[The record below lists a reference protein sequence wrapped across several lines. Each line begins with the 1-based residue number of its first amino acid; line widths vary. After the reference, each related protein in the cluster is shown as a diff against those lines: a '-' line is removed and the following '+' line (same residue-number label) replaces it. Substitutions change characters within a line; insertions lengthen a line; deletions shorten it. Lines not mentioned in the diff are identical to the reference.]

1 MKFRYPVKQL
11 GAGRIYKEREKQS
24 SASALSVCPV
34 PNDLP
39 CAGSQRTGPAH
50 EENLI
55 FPEKRG
61 QSKPCSEN
69 LVTSHA
75 KTSTI

>member
-39 CAGSQRTGPAH
+39 CAGS
-50 EENLI
+50 
-55 FPEKRG
+55 
-61 QSKPCSEN
+61 
-69 LVTSHA
+69 
-75 KTSTI
+75 